1 LETEGIPAEL
11 QVLVDQFN
19 DLLNRLE
26 KAYQQLE
33 GFNADVAHEL
43 RTPLANII
51 ASSEL
56 ALRSN
61 DKDEHL
67 RDCIGANLEEMHRLS
82 GIVNDMLFLSQAD
95 RGAKARRMPVQSLA
109 QLCAEVADYYEAVLI
124 ESDLQWSIEGD
135 ASGLY
140 DAALL
145 RRVLSNLLNNAARYA
160 DPGSSIVIRI
170 VVETHG
176 HIKLS
181 VINRG
186 EPISAESLPHIFDR
200 FFRVDASRSHGHQN
214 HGLGLAIVGAIA
226 RMHDGEAFAKS
237 AHGETEIGVRLAG

>member
-1 LETEGIPAEL
+1 L
-11 QVLVDQFN
+11 QVLVDHFN

-67 RDCIGANLEEMHRLS
+67 RDCIGSNLEEMHRLS

-95 RGAKARRMPVQSLA
+95 RVLKPGGCPFKALP
-109 QLCAEVADYYEAVLI
+109 
-124 ESDLQWSIEGD
+124 
-135 ASGLY
+135 
-140 DAALL
+140 
-145 RRVLSNLLNNAARYA
+145 
-160 DPGSSIVIRI
+160 SSAPKWPTTTKRC
-170 VVETHG
+170 
-176 HIKLS
+176 
-181 VINRG
+181 
-186 EPISAESLPHIFDR
+186 
-200 FFRVDASRSHGHQN
+200 
-214 HGLGLAIVGAIA
+214 
-226 RMHDGEAFAKS
+226 
-237 AHGETEIGVRLAG
+237 